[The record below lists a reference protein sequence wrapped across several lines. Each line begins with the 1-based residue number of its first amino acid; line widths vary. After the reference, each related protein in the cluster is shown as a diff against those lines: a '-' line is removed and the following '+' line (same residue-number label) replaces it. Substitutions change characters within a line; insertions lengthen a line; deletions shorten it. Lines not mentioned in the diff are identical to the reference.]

1 MNYEFVK
8 NPVGTSANAAVEV
21 KRARSGML
29 CGRISCGGAV

>member
-8 NPVGTSANAAVEV
+8 NPAGTSANAAVEV
-21 KRARSGML
+21 KRARRGMF

>member
-21 KRARSGML
+21 KRARSGMF
-29 CGRISCGGAV
+29 CDRISCGGTV